1 MTSTT
6 RDASRVSP
14 LGGLVFKPVP
24 TVSVYANGSLGFA
37 PPSIQ
42 VVGPRDPEESHQLEA
57 GVKVSFLEGKGYASA
72 AAYELER
79 ENIAVPDSTGLTR
92 QSGSQRSRG
101 FEFELSAAAT
111 DTVSVRATYSFNS
124 AELTEFSELV
134 QLPTGGFIV
143 LDRAG
148 NAPAFAPRHMA
159 SVWVTARLA
168 DGFSVG
174 AGVRCLSD
182 QYIAPDNR
190 NTISAYG
197 LLDAAIFYTRE
208 RARVGLH
215 FRNLTGAEY
224 ATRGFGSDSAIPGRP
239 FEMMARVE
247 LGFGKR

>member
-1 MTSTT
+1 T
-6 RDASRVSP
+6 
-14 LGGLVFKPVP
+14 
-24 TVSVYANGSLGFA
+24 
-37 PPSIQ
+37 
-42 VVGPRDPEESHQLEA
+42 
-57 GVKVSFLEGKGYASA
+57 
-72 AAYELER
+72 
-79 ENIAVPDSTGLTR
+79 
-92 QSGSQRSRG
+92 GSQSSGG

-111 DTVSVRATYSFNS
+111 DGVSVRATCSFNS

-134 QLPTGGFIV
+134 QLPTGGCVV

-159 SVWVTARLA
+159 SVWVTTRLA

-174 AGVRCLSD
+174 AGVRCLST
-182 QYIAPDNR
+182 QYTAPDNP

-239 FEMMARVE
+239 FERRARVE
-247 LGFGKR
+247 LGSGKRGRRRPFTPPAARRPRPRGRCARAAASPRAP